1 MTDEACDAV
10 AVVAVDVIV
19 ARRLVLTRVRL
30 ALVDVR
36 LAVDSFRI

>member
-1 MTDEACDAV
+1 MTDEAGDAV